1 MFNLDFSQALHT
13 LAIALVPALLGI
25 ILHEVAHGWV
35 AARQGD
41 PTARAMG
48 RLTLNPLPHIDPMG
62 LLVFGLTS
70 LSGAFVF
77 GWAKPVPVNPRYF
90 RNPAK
95 GMMLVALAGPLASLL
110 LALGAGT
117 WARVFGGADAY
128 LLTGI
133 SLALVVFNLLPA
145 GPLDGGRVLR
155 AVSSWLVGP
164 HRSVVL
170 WTWVTRG
177 LGIALLG
184 LGVWALLNGGSFP
197 LLLCALWLLWPGRR
211 G

>member
-1 MFNLDFSQALHT
+1 
-13 LAIALVPALLGI
+13 
-25 ILHEVAHGWV
+25 
-35 AARQGD
+35 
-41 PTARAMG
+41 
-48 RLTLNPLPHIDPMG
+48 
-62 LLVFGLTS
+62 
-70 LSGAFVF
+70 
-77 GWAKPVPVNPRYF
+77 
-90 RNPAK
+90 
-95 GMMLVALAGPLASLL
+95 ML
-110 LALGAGT
+110 LGAGT

-133 SLALVVFNLLPA
+133 SLAQGVFNLLPA

-164 HRSVVL
+164 HRSVVI